1 MVSNID
7 NAQAQGHDQNM
18 LDDLRT
24 ELIYKLLTNKKEI
37 NKWITA
43 EINVS
48 IYAVP
53 VIFTD

>member
-37 NKWITA
+37 NK
-43 EINVS
+43 
-48 IYAVP
+48 
-53 VIFTD
+53 

>member
-24 ELIYKLLTNKKEI
+24 QLIYNLLTNKKEI